1 MISLHLPLLTLLTFL
16 PTLGALVVFTLPQRH
31 ARGIALVTSLVGL
44 LLTAFLWHHFDSTSG
59 LIQFEELHA
68 WIPALNVQYRVG
80 IDGLGLLMLLLT
92 AIVTPIGIF
101 ASWDIESGHPDKN
114 PRLYFALILLL
125 QTCLFG
131 TFTALNFIHWFL
143 YWELGLIPAFFLI
156 ALWGGPKARPAA
168 TQFLVY
174 TMVGSITL
182 LLAFLALF
190 QGTGTFDFTAL
201 AHLAQTNAL
210 MPAVLSHLAFPNAAL
225 ILFFAAFLGFAVKV
239 PLIPFHTWLP
249 ATYAEAPTGVTI
261 LLTGAMSKMGL
272 YGFLRILLPLFA
284 PQIALARTPLLWL
297 AVATIVLSAFAAL
310 AQQDLKRIFAYS
322 SINHLGYCLL
332 AIFALAI
339 PNASLTDQSA
349 ALAGVFLQ
357 IFNHALT
364 AATVFFLIA
373 LLEKRSTGLRGLNDF
388 GGLRKPAPVFAGLM
402 GIALFSSLGLPGLNG
417 FPGEFLIFK
426 GAFPLATWATSLSV
440 IGLMIT
446 AVFILGVIQKVFSG
460 PVNPAFAAMP
470 DLSLRERLA
479 LAGPI
484 ALMFLLG
491 LDPQLLLGFVNQTA
505 LHLLLTAR
513 FF

>member
-1 MISLHLPLLTLLTFL
+1 MTHLPLLSILTFL
-16 PTLGALVVFTLPQRH
+16 PTTGALLLFALPRRQSH
-31 ARGIALVTSLVGL
+31 IVALITALLSLF
-44 LLTAFLWHHFDSTSG
+44 LTHVIWHHFNPASG
-59 LIQFEELHA
+59 IMQVEELHT
-68 WIPALNVQYRVG
+68 WIPALSVQYRLG

-101 ASWDIESGHPDKN
+101 ASWNIDKN
-114 PRLYFALILLL
+114 ARLYFALILLL

-131 TFTALNFIHWFL
+131 TFTALNFIHWFF
-143 YWELGLIPAFFLI
+143 YWELGLIPSFFLI
-156 ALWGGPKARPAA
+156 ALWGGPKARAAA

-174 TMVGSITL
+174 TMVGSVTL
-182 LLAFLALF
+182 LLAFLAIF
-190 QGTGTFDFTAL
+190 QGTGTFDFTVLTYL
-201 AHLAQTNAL
+201 AETHVL
-210 MPAVLSHLAFPNAAL
+210 MPAVLAHLAFPHAAL

-249 ATYAEAPTGVTI
+249 TTYAEAPTGTTI
-261 LLTGAMSKMGL
+261 LLTGAMSKMGI

-284 PQIALARTPLLWL
+284 PQIALTRTPLLWL
-297 AVATIVLSAFAAL
+297 AVATIVLSSFAAL

-339 PNASLTDQSA
+339 PAGNVAEQAA
-349 ALAGVFLQ
+349 ALDGVFLQ

-364 AATVFFLIA
+364 AAIVFFCIA
-373 LLEKRSTGLRGLNDF
+373 LLEKRSNGMRDVNDF

-426 GAFPLATWATSLSV
+426 GSFPLATWATSLSV

-446 AVFILGVIQKVFSG
+446 SVFILGVIQKVFSG
-460 PVNPAFAAMP
+460 PINPAFATMA
-470 DLSLRERLA
+470 DLTLRERLA

-484 ALMFLLG
+484 ALMFILG
-491 LDPQLLLGFVNQTA
+491 LYPQLLLGVVNQTA
-505 LHLLLTAR
+505 LHILQTAR
-513 FF
+513 TF